1 LPASVTGVNIHH
13 ARCRLLPFVSL
24 TISQVDPADS
34 WTSCNFIAFQN
45 LVAHLVAAIPFI
57 VTFVE
62 AGGYG
67 STFNL
72 KPFKIDLTDKIPRLR
87 SLVNYTRL
95 PDKSLYPDAGSE
107 EGIELDV
114 LRELRRDWLTK
125 FDWEAQQ
132 AELIEP
138 FELSR
143 LTLLNN

>member
-1 LPASVTGVNIHH
+1 
-13 ARCRLLPFVSL
+13 
-24 TISQVDPADS
+24 VDPADS
-34 WTSCNFIAFQN
+34 WTSCTFIAFQN
-45 LVAHLVAAIPFI
+45 PIAHLVAAIPFI

-95 PDKSLYPDAGSE
+95 LDKSLYPDAGSE

-132 AELIEP
+132 AELIEL
-138 FELSR
+138 FELSG